1 MNGEKRE
8 RERKKK
14 RKCVGYFRVTEWVGF
29 VVK

>member
-1 MNGEKRE
+1 MERRE
-8 RERKKK
+8 REREKK